1 MEKKTQ
7 ERIGLRTLIEA
18 LEWCVNEDSC
28 SGCPLINRYWACT
41 GIIKYNSLRYLRL
54 LCWDK
59 GDEEKPA
66 KAPEAPEASPLPAHW
81 IWTDD
86 GVINPDNVL
95 YVQLDGPQTK
105 IRMVEGKMYLNGD
118 PFGLAKKTKPRE
130 KPKDLED
137 D

>member
-1 MEKKTQ
+1 MGKKTQ
-7 ERIGLRTLIEA
+7 ERIGLGTLIEA
-18 LEWCVNEDSC
+18 LDWCINEDSC
-28 SGCPLINRYWACT
+28 CGCPLTKSYWNCS
-41 GIIKYNSLRYLRL
+41 GIIKYNSLRYLRSQL
-54 LCWDK
+54 RDK

-66 KAPEAPEASPLPAHW
+66 QAPEEPEASPLPAHW

-118 PFGLAKKTKPRE
+118 PFGLTQRTKPRE